1 MRVAGAVLGGLIAGP
16 VGAVVGAV
24 AGSSLYKRDDGFG
37 DFAKSAGRTTEQVLE
52 RAKKVR
58 YYSMEFLQQCSSL
71 RQHCTHVL
79 TVSSNAMLQAY
90 LCYKLYCTQI

>member
-1 MRVAGAVLGGLIAGP
+1 VRVAGAVLGGLIGGP

-52 RAKKVR
+52 RAKKVHHYVPNTR
-58 YYSMEFLQQCSSL
+58 
-71 RQHCTHVL
+71 R
-79 TVSSNAMLQAY
+79 TV
-90 LCYKLYCTQI
+90 